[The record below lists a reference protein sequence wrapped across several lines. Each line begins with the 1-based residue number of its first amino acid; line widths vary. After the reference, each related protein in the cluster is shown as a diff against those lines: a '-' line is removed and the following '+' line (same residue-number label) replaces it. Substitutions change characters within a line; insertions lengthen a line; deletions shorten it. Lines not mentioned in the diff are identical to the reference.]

1 MGTNHSLCWSL
12 LFGLALRQ
20 VAAPLYTVE
29 SFSPYNS
36 TLQTNDCKACALLQR
51 LSNFLLIFH
60 NFYSNPPGVIAVA
73 PELFPFLLCTTHP
86 STPNAQLRFGCKLT
100 SHTYIH
106 AAVISART
114 RGGRRGWAWKWILWN
129 LFNFGGDE
137 GGKRKTNKS
146 GPFPVVLL
154 RKNSTRF

>member
-1 MGTNHSLCWSL
+1 MGANHSLCWSL

-29 SFSPYNS
+29 SFSPYSNS

-60 NFYSNPPGVIAVA
+60 IFISNPPGVIAVA

-86 STPNAQLRFGCKLT
+86 STPNAELRLGCTDVTHVYSRCGYFCSDERWKTWLCMKMDSLKFVQLWWRK
-100 SHTYIH
+100 
-106 AAVISART
+106 
-114 RGGRRGWAWKWILWN
+114 
-129 LFNFGGDE
+129 
-137 GGKRKTNKS
+137 GKK
-146 GPFPVVLL
+146 
-154 RKNSTRF
+154 KN